1 MVKAQKSHVIR
12 VYNNSKQLIQL
23 HMRPPG
29 GDFFTNESQVRI
41 LPGMEVLLPKTHCR
55 QDQLD
60 NLSKKGFIKII
71 YDSQAVADRQEAAI
85 NGN

>member
-12 VYNNSKQLIQL
+12 VYNKSNQLIQL
-23 HMRPPG
+23 QMRPPG

-41 LPGMEVLLPKTHCR
+41 LPGREVLLPKSHCR

-60 NLSKKGFIKII
+60 NLSKKGFIKIL
-71 YDSQAVADRQEAAI
+71 YDSQVVAERQEAI
-85 NGN
+85 VNGN